1 MALKMFI
8 YTFQSHLFNSTISR
22 FYISELKHQS
32 FESEEDDKEKAKYK
46 RLLNPQDL
54 RYPR

>member
-32 FESEEDDKEKAKYK
+32 FESEEDDNTNFVIRQVSKK
-46 RLLNPQDL
+46 
-54 RYPR
+54 

>member
-32 FESEEDDKEKAKYK
+32 FESEEDDN
-46 RLLNPQDL
+46 LL
-54 RYPR
+54 RYRIVF